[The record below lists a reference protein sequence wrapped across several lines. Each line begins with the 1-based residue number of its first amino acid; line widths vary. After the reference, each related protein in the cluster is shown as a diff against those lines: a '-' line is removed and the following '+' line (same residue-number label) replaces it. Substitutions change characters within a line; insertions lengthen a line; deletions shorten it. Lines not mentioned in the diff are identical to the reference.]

1 MKQMFTVLAAMC
13 MVVFSQEQ
21 LTYTEVIEVESVSQN
36 HLYNR
41 AKLWFATA
49 YNSSNDVLQIDNKED
64 GELIGK
70 ALVLYEQT
78 FLSGSAQTK
87 GPINYTIKVF
97 VKEGRYKYEIS
108 DFIHNP
114 YGNDYGNKQSFGVI
128 TTDKEYSSPKWGQ
141 KKWCNRVWNDMKAQ
155 IEDNMT
161 LLITDLKEKMIE
173 TTETKKDDW

>member
-1 MKQMFTVLAAMC
+1 MKQMFTVLAAMY

-21 LTYTEVIEVESVSQN
+21 LTYTEVVQVDSVSQN

-49 YNSSNDVLQIDNKED
+49 YNSSNNVLQIDNKEE

-70 ALVLYEQT
+70 AIIKYEQT
-78 FLSGSAQTK
+78 FLAGSGQTNGNIK
-87 GPINYTIKVF
+87 YTIEIF
-97 VKEGRYKYEIS
+97 VKEGRYKYKIS
-108 DFIHNP
+108 NFIHDP
-114 YGNDYGNKQSFGVI
+114 YGTQYGKQSFGLI

-141 KKWCNRVWNDMKAQ
+141 KKWCNKVWNDIKAQ

-161 LLITDLKEKMIE
+161 LLVADLKGKMIE